1 MKIFTNNKMLIS
13 VVGLLLNASFL
24 GAIMVGIIYASQ
36 YVVDGI
42 YWVKD
47 ESVVLINKSR
57 DLLYGIE
64 DGINGLDDKVKRV
77 ITNLNSIDI
86 SKFKNIC

>member
-1 MKIFTNNKMLIS
+1 MLIS

-24 GAIMVGIIYASQ
+24 GSIMVAIIYASK
-36 YVVDGI
+36 YIVDGI

-64 DGINGLDDKVKRV
+64 NGINGLDGKVKNV
-77 ITNLNSIDI
+77 IKNLNSIDI